1 MVIMEMDFNLI
12 SKHKPSGDQPIAIK
26 SILDGINKKNKLQVL
41 LGITG
46 SGKTFTIANVIQKLN
61 KPTLILSHNKT
72 LAAQLYG
79 EFKTLFPH
87 NAVEFF
93 VSYYDYYQPEAYL
106 PNRDM
111 YIEKEATINEEID
124 RMRMRTTASL
134 FARKDVIVVSS
145 VSSIYTLGAPSDYST
160 GIFSI
165 EKGAVIPFEKFLDKL
180 ITMQYERNDIDFK
193 RGKFRVAGDTI
204 DIFPSYTD
212 TPFRIMFFNDEIE
225 DIRELDYIN
234 NSMKAS
240 IETLVLYPASHFV
253 TPRYKIEKAIIEI
266 KKELKNRVKELR
278 INKKELE
285 AERLWTRTNYDL
297 ELMKEIGFCPGIE
310 NYSRFVDGRKA
321 GQRPYTLIDYFGK
334 DFLTVIDESHVTLPQ
349 IRGMYNGDRARKTTL
364 VEYGF
369 RLPSALDNRPL
380 MLDEFENITNE
391 IICMSA
397 TPSIYEI
404 EKADNIVKMIIRP
417 TGLIDPQII
426 VKSAENQI
434 DDLVEEINETV
445 NNNERVLVTTLTK
458 KMAES
463 LTDYLKNKNIDVK
476 YMHSDINT
484 IDRVDIIRGLRLKE
498 FDVLVGI
505 NLLREGLD
513 LPEVSLIA
521 ILDADREG
529 FLRSETALIQTIGR
543 ASRNING
550 RVILYADNITKSMN
564 KAITIT
570 ENRRKKQIEY
580 NKEHNIE
587 PKTIYKSAD
596 DILII
601 TEMASRKKED
611 IKIFVETE
619 NMSNIEKLEMIDK
632 ITKKM
637 HSYAAE
643 LDFEQAAKYRDMIR
657 EIKRSIKL

>member
-1 MVIMEMDFNLI
+1 MVKIKMNFNLI
-12 SKHKPSGDQPIAIK
+12 SKHKPSGDQPKAIE

-106 PNRDM
+106 PSKDM

-145 VSSIYTLGAPSDYST
+145 VSSIYTLGAPSDYAT

-165 EKGAVIPFEKFLDKL
+165 ERGAIIPFEKFLDKL

-253 TPRYKIEKAIIEI
+253 TPRYKIEKAIVEI

-278 INKKELE
+278 DDNKELE

-297 ELMKEIGFCPGIE
+297 ELMEEIGFCPGIE
-310 NYSRFVDGRKA
+310 NYSRFIDGRKA
-321 GQRPYTLIDYFGK
+321 KQRPYTLIDYFGN

-369 RLPSALDNRPL
+369 RLPSAIDNRSL
-380 MLDEFENITNE
+380 MLN
-391 IICMSA
+391 
-397 TPSIYEI
+397 
-404 EKADNIVKMIIRP
+404 
-417 TGLIDPQII
+417 
-426 VKSAENQI
+426 
-434 DDLVEEINETV
+434 
-445 NNNERVLVTTLTK
+445 
-458 KMAES
+458 
-463 LTDYLKNKNIDVK
+463 
-476 YMHSDINT
+476 
-484 IDRVDIIRGLRLKE
+484 
-498 FDVLVGI
+498 
-505 NLLREGLD
+505 
-513 LPEVSLIA
+513 
-521 ILDADREG
+521 
-529 FLRSETALIQTIGR
+529 
-543 ASRNING
+543 
-550 RVILYADNITKSMN
+550 
-564 KAITIT
+564 
-570 ENRRKKQIEY
+570 
-580 NKEHNIE
+580 
-587 PKTIYKSAD
+587 
-596 DILII
+596 
-601 TEMASRKKED
+601 
-611 IKIFVETE
+611 
-619 NMSNIEKLEMIDK
+619 
-632 ITKKM
+632 
-637 HSYAAE
+637 
-643 LDFEQAAKYRDMIR
+643 
-657 EIKRSIKL
+657 